1 MLLLQCDRGI
11 ILWCSVYYADPR
23 ICKIMLNIFFRLI
36 EEGYTP
42 RENDG
47 QRFSQRHVS
56 EAVQTLNLKQVAE
69 LAAADYIKVDILH
82 FPANIKKKICILS
95 RGSCSFSLL
104 KSCRKMFTATS
115 KL

>member
-1 MLLLQCDRGI
+1 
-11 ILWCSVYYADPR
+11 
-23 ICKIMLNIFFRLI
+23 MLNIFFRLI

-82 FPANIKKKICILS
+82 FPANIKKKDMYIVKRILLI
-95 RGSCSFSLL
+95 FFI
-104 KSCRKMFTATS
+104 KIM
-115 KL
+115 